1 MQAKL
6 DAEWQERQ
14 TARRP
19 QAYVPGQGV
28 PPPHNAHNIAWSE
41 FNHHWAGIMVLLV
54 GLAALLDATG
64 RVPLARHWPLL
75 FLGLAG
81 FVLLRSDPEAWPLG
95 HISLLESMRD
105 PETVQHRLSVLLVV
119 GFALSEWAVRLGW
132 LGGRARFAFPVAML
146 AGGVLLLTH
155 THALSNVKEAL
166 LVDISHMPLAVF
178 ALIAGCARWTEL
190 RGLHNLVGVAR
201 WTWPLCLVAIGL
213 LLVSYRE
220 A

>member
-1 MQAKL
+1 
-6 DAEWQERQ
+6 
-14 TARRP
+14 
-19 QAYVPGQGV
+19 
-28 PPPHNAHNIAWSE
+28 
-41 FNHHWAGIMVLLV
+41 MVLLV

-64 RVPLARHWPLL
+64 QVPLARHWPLL

-105 PETVQHRLSVLLVV
+105 PETLKHRLSVLLVV

-178 ALIAGCARWTEL
+178 APITGCARWTEL
-190 RGLHNLVGVAR
+190 RGLQNLVGVAR
-201 WTWPLCLVAIGL
+201 WTWPPCLVANGL